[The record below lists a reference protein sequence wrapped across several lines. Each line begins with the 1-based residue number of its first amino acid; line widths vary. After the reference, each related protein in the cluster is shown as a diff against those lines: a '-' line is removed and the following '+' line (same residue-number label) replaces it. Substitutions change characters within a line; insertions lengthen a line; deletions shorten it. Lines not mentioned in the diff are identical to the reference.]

1 MREWSR
7 MTQGAPAVVV
17 VDEPTPVIFK
27 VTTDRSV
34 PTT

>member
-17 VDEPTPVIFK
+17 VDEPTPASFK
-27 VTTDRSV
+27 VTTDRPVSTV
-34 PTT
+34 